1 MVTTNK
7 LPQQLSIKLGNIL
20 FKYAFPVYN
29 RVYPWFK
36 RKQDA
41 DEIAF
46 LKLAIKPGHTIL
58 DIGANIGFY
67 SGLLGELT
75 GEKGIVY
82 AFEPDPVNHKHLLK
96 NTAGIVAI
104 RPFQKAVA
112 EKTKTLELYTSKL
125 LNVDHRTYKVDD
137 YDQAISIEAVS
148 IDEFLPKGTKV
159 DFIKMDIQGF
169 EFSALQGM
177 KETIANNTEIKIV
190 MELWPFGLKK
200 AGTDCIAIVNYLISL
215 NLSVFELDKG
225 VVKPL
230 TMEKLEKIENAP
242 FEFGMNIFVKKQ

>member
-1 MVTTNK
+1 
-7 LPQQLSIKLGNIL
+7 LSIKLGNIL

-67 SGLLGELT
+67 SRLLGDLT

-177 KETIANNTEIKIV
+177 KETIAYNPEIKIV
-190 MELWPFGLKK
+190 MELWPYGLKK
-200 AGTDCIAIVNYLISL
+200 AGTDYHLFIDFLEGLGLNIKKMHQGKEVDFDKNEVNPLLNYPPEYYF
-215 NLSVFELDKG
+215 NLSLS
-225 VVKPL
+225 
-230 TMEKLEKIENAP
+230 
-242 FEFGMNIFVKKQ
+242 KK